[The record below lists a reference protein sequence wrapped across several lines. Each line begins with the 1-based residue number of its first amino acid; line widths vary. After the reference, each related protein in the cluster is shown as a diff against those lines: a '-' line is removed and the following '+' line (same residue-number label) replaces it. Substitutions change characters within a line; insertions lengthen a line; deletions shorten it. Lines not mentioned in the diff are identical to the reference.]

1 METIKEILMRKY
13 TMTADGAEAIIQE
26 AAKDLAN
33 RLENGENADDICQE
47 WFGLEP
53 DYLFELIEYL

>member
-33 RLENGENADDICQE
+33 RLENGEDADDICQE

>member
-13 TMTADGAEAIIQE
+13 IMTADGAEAVIQE
-26 AAKDLAN
+26 AAKDLAD
-33 RLENGENADDICQE
+33 RLENGEDADDICQE